1 MDEELW
7 DAIFDGLSL
16 RELQKETARAISTM
30 PADNDSIH
38 KFNAVARHNSQL
50 WYRAVLKYYINE
62 HGDLPSQCGPGK
74 DVKLILD
81 D

>member
-74 DVKLILD
+74 DIRLILD